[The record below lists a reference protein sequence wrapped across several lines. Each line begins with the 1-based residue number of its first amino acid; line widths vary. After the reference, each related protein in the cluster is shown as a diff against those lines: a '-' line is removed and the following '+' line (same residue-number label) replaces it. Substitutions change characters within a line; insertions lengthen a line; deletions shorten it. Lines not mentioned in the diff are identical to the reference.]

1 VFQVANLIEVFQDQI
16 QVQKVQKRL
25 VSVLKVLKDQKDQK
39 ALMGQ
44 MLQETLWEQLI

>member
-16 QVQKVQKRL
+16 QVQKALKRL
-25 VSVLKVLKDQKDQK
+25 VSVQMDQK